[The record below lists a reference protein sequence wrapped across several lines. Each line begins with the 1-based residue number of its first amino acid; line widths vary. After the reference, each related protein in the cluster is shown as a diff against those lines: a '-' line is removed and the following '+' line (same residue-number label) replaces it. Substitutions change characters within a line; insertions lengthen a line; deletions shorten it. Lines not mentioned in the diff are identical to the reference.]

1 MGEGIFTGMRL
12 VMEKV
17 WIRKVQRKGDERAA
31 NELVAL
37 YYQPIFAYV
46 YKQTFNKEL
55 SLDLTQEIFIGML
68 QSIHGFDREKAS
80 FKTWLYR
87 IATNHVV
94 DYFRSRSYKY
104 ERIVDSMEEVDVPE
118 DYDFTL
124 ELEYREVIEQ
134 TSELINELDPF
145 SQQVMRLK
153 LFAEHTFQEI
163 ASLLERPES
172 SVKTRYY
179 TVMKKLKQRMEA
191 ERVEG

>member
-1 MGEGIFTGMRL
+1 MTEHA
-12 VMEKV
+12 

-31 NELVAL
+31 NELVSF
-37 YYQPIFAYV
+37 YYRPIYAFV
-46 YKQTFNKEL
+46 YRQTFDKEL

-68 QSIHGFDREKAS
+68 QSIQGFDHERGS
-80 FKTWLYR
+80 FKSWLYR

-104 ERIVDSMEEVDVPE
+104 ERIIDSVEDVDVPE
-118 DYDFTL
+118 HYDFTV
-124 ELEYREVIEQ
+124 ELEYREVIEKAGAFV
-134 TSELINELDPF
+134 NELDSF

-153 LFAEHTFQEI
+153 LFAEYTFQEI

-179 TVMKKLKQRMEA
+179 TVMKKLKEEMEA
-191 ERVEG
+191 ERVGG

>member
-1 MGEGIFTGMRL
+1 MCEGIFTGMRL
-12 VMEKV
+12 VMEKA
-17 WIRKVQRKGDERAA
+17 WIRRVQRKGDERAA
-31 NELVAL
+31 NELVSL
-37 YYQPIFAYV
+37 YYQQIYAFV

-68 QSIHGFDREKAS
+68 QSIHGFDPNRAS
-80 FKTWLYR
+80 FKTWLYK

-94 DYFRSRSYKY
+94 DYFRSRSYQY
-104 ERIVDSMEEVDVPE
+104 ERIVDSMEGVDVPE
-118 DYDFTL
+118 TSDFTL
-124 ELEYREVIEQ
+124 ELEYREVIEKAGAF
-134 TSELINELDPF
+134 INGLDSF

-179 TVMKKLKQRMEA
+179 AVMKKLKEEMEA
-191 ERVEG
+191 ETVEG